1 MVDKTLN
8 WDAKLYQNSSSL
20 QFELGLMGI
29 KKLNPKGSEKILEI
43 GCGNAMLTI
52 ELAKRNMSGV
62 ITAVE
67 ISEDMIDQAKV
78 NIANYGISNIE
89 IIHGD
94 AIQITYQ
101 DEFDAIF
108 SNSAI
113 HWIKN
118 LELMYEK
125 LFNALKKDGRILI
138 QTGLKSINSTVKTI
152 YKLVTLKKYRSAL
165 KDFKNPWRYL
175 TFEETNELLKSLS
188 FKNINIEEYNHLVKY
203 KTEEGMLNYFKSA
216 ALVPF
221 LTILPDDLKDEFL
234 EDFRQIYLTF
244 NEKRLD
250 VEMKRLFISA
260 KK

>member
-8 WDAKLYQNSSSL
+8 WDAEFYQNSSSL

-29 KKLNPKGSEKILEI
+29 KRLNPNGSEKILEI

-52 ELAKRNMSGV
+52 ELAKKNMNGT

-67 ISEDMIDQAKV
+67 VSQEMIAQAKA
-78 NIANYGISNIE
+78 NIATHRISNIE

-94 AIQITYQ
+94 AIQINYQ
-101 DEFDAIF
+101 DEFDAIY

-138 QTGLKSINSTVKTI
+138 QTGLKSMNSVVKTI
-152 YKLVTLKKYRSAL
+152 FKLVTLKKYRSAL
-165 KDFKNPWRYL
+165 RDFKNPWRYL
-175 TFEETNELLKSLS
+175 TFEETAELLNSLQ

-203 KTEEGMLNYFKSA
+203 DTEEGLLNYFKSA

-221 LTILPDDLKDEFL
+221 LTILPDDLKDEFID
-234 EDFRQIYLTF
+234 DFRQIFLNY
-244 NEKRLD
+244 NNNRLE